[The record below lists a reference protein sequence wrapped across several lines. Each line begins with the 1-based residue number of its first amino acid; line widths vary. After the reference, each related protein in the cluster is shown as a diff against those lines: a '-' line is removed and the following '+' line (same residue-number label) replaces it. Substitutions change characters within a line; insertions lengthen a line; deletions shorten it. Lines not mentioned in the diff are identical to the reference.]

1 VVAYAQTV
9 GHIARPGPL
18 RRLGGA
24 ARVTVV
30 SAPTGSGKTFLLRS
44 WIAEEGV
51 AASAAWVPLG
61 REHRDPQL
69 FWVRVLDALRGT
81 GPGAGVVRELTAAP
95 DLDGWLI
102 VERLLEDLVLLR
114 DRVWLV
120 ADDLHELQSS
130 EALRQFELLLMRAP
144 AQLRF
149 VLSMRHDLRLG
160 LHRMRL
166 EGELTE
172 VRADDLRFSLDEA
185 RALFDEAGVPL
196 PEPAL
201 RSLHERTEGWAA
213 GLKLAALS
221 LAGHP
226 DPERFAAE
234 FSGSER
240 TVAEY
245 LLAEVLERQPQEVRR
260 LLLRTSI
267 LDRVNGPLAD
277 VLTGDIGGEAV
288 LHRLEQANAFVTA
301 KDPER
306 SWFRYHRLFAD
317 LLHLELRRTAP
328 EEVTALHAAA
338 AGWLAGHGH
347 PVESVRHAQA
357 AGDWDFATRVLFD
370 HAPGLQLDGRAATVH
385 ELLTGFPAS
394 FSASSPELT
403 ALLATSSIRRSRPL
417 EETER
422 YLALAQ
428 QNSASVAAGRR
439 ERLDACLSIMRLWL
453 AQRRGDLAAA
463 VKEADQ
469 LLAPGEDA
477 DGGQPGLDDDLRTLA
492 LFILGTTELMAAQV
506 VAAERHLEQAVALA
520 RRISRPSLEVSALGQ
535 LAMAGVFR
543 SFTLTARR
551 AMQAIELARRHGWS
565 EDPFVAVAY
574 HALAAAALWQGRLD
588 EAETW
593 LEHAERLLPGE
604 DRPARGLLHATR
616 GTLELARGREQA
628 ALASYQAAER
638 LGELVVTPWLLGD
651 WTRVQILMTMLRLQ
665 GAAAAEQALARM
677 DSSERDTAKTRT
689 VEAELKLARGDPEA
703 ATIML
708 APVLDGALSGLH
720 PATQVRAFLLEAI
733 ARDTL
738 GDAGSAGRALERA
751 LDLAEPDGVLL
762 PFLLHPTPLLDR
774 HAPHRTTHAALIA
787 EIVSRRDG
795 TRPAPAGGDPPRLRE
810 PLSESELRVLRYLP
824 TNLTMQ
830 EIAGELH
837 VSVNTVKAHARHLY
851 AKLGSHSRG
860 AAVEQARALRLLA
873 PSARPHST
881 RSVTSARTIRQR
893 ER

>member
-1 VVAYAQTV
+1 
-9 GHIARPGPL
+9 
-18 RRLGGA
+18 
-24 ARVTVV
+24 VTVV

-44 WIAEEGV
+44 WIAGEGV
-51 AASAAWVPLG
+51 AGSAAWVPLG

-102 VERLLEDLVLLR
+102 VERLLEDLALLR

-120 ADDLHELQSS
+120 VDDLHELHSS

-160 LHRMRL
+160 LHRLRL
-166 EGELTE
+166 EGELAE

-185 RALFDEAGVPL
+185 RALFDDAGVPL

-234 FSGSER
+234 FSGSDR

-245 LLAEVLERQPQEVRR
+245 LIAEVLERQPKEVRR

-267 LDRVNGPLAD
+267 LDRVNGALAD
-277 VLTGDIGGEAV
+277 VLTGDVGGEAV

-301 KDPER
+301 KDPGR
-306 SWFRYHRLFAD
+306 SWFRYHGLFAD

-347 PVESVRHAQA
+347 PVEAVRHAQA

-385 ELLTGFPAS
+385 ELLTGFPAA
-394 FSASSPELT
+394 FSASSAELA

-417 EETER
+417 AETER

-428 QNSASVAAGRR
+428 RNSASVPAGRR

-463 VKEADQ
+463 AKEADQ
-469 LLAPGEDA
+469 LLAPADDA
-477 DGGQPGLDDDLRTLA
+477 GGGQPGLDEDLRTLA
-492 LFILGTTELMAAQV
+492 LFILGAAELGAAQP
-506 VAAERHLEQAVALA
+506 VAAERHLEEAVTLA
-520 RRISRPSLEVSALGQ
+520 RQIGRPSLEVNGLAQ
-535 LAMAGVFR
+535 LAMVGNSR
-543 SFTLTARR
+543 SLTLGAQRG
-551 AMQAIELARRHGWS
+551 AQAIELARRHGWS
-565 EDPFVAVAY
+565 EDPFVAVGY
-574 HALAAAALWQGRLD
+574 HALAVATLWQGQLN
-588 EAETW
+588 EAQVW
-593 LEHAERLLPGE
+593 LEQAERMLPAE
-604 DRPARGLLHATR
+604 DRPARGMLHATR
-616 GTLELARGREQA
+616 GILELARGREQA
-628 ALASYQAAER
+628 ALASFQAAQR
-638 LGELVVTPWLLGD
+638 LSEVAITPAPLGN
-651 WTRVQILMTMLRLQ
+651 WMRAHVLMTLLRLDRADVVEQ
-665 GAAAAEQALARM
+665 TLAELDAPERAAAE
-677 DSSERDTAKTRT
+677 TRT
-689 VEAELKLARGDPEA
+689 AEALLRLTRGDPAA
-703 ATIML
+703 ATVAL
-708 APVLDGALSGLH
+708 APVLDGAVSSLQ
-720 PATQVRAFLLEAI
+720 PAWRVQAFLLEAI
-733 ARDTL
+733 ARDAL
-738 GDAGSAGRALERA
+738 GDAGGASRALERA

-762 PFLLHPTPLLDR
+762 PFLLHPTPLLER
-774 HAPHRTTHAALIA
+774 HAPHRTAHAALIA
-787 EIVSRRDG
+787 EITSRQDG
-795 TRPAPAGGDPPRLRE
+795 TRPAPPAGDPPGGDPPPLRE

-830 EIAGELH
+830 EIASQLH

-860 AAVEQARALRLLA
+860 EAVEQARALRLLA
-873 PSARPHST
+873 PTARPHST
-881 RSVTSARTIRQR
+881 GA
-893 ER
+893 